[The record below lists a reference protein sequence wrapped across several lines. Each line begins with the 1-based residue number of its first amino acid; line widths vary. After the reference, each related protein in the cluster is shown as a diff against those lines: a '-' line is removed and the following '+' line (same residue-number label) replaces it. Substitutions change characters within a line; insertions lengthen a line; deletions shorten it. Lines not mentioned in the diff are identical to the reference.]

1 METNLAATS
10 AARKERLI
18 ALRKR
23 KEQVDGGNGTNG
35 AGPSHF
41 TFKQRNFDP
50 ETRQNRRREAG
61 EDAED
66 TVEKAV
72 EGLAEQIIQ
81 EDEAKRAEE
90 LDLFNI
96 QPKRANW
103 DLKRDMTNRMSKLER
118 KTNEAIATI
127 FRQRLQ
133 AAKKQN
139 PQAVTADEVNLVAAM
154 NAERTEREGGAG
166 EDSEED

>member
-1 METNLAATS
+1 METNLAATT

-23 KEQVDGGNGTNG
+23 KEAVEQGEGANGE
-35 AGPSHF
+35 PSHF

-50 ETRQNRRREAG
+50 ETRQLRKRENGEAG
-61 EDAED
+61 DD

-72 EGLAEQIIQ
+72 EGLAEAIIK
-81 EDEAKRAEE
+81 EDEEKRKEE

-103 DLKRDMTNRMSKLER
+103 DLKRDMTNRMAKLER
-118 KTNEAIATI
+118 RTNEAIATI

-133 AAKKQN
+133 AMKKDTGDAQVDLMAGIN
-139 PQAVTADEVNLVAAM
+139 AAEHERDDAAAREESDE
-154 NAERTEREGGAG
+154 E
-166 EDSEED
+166 